1 MRDELELFAHNL
13 NVFMDRYKYTQTSLA
28 DAIGVA
34 NTTVSEWCN
43 GRKFPRIGRIDQLT
57 ELFHCRRS
65 DLLERYTTEESI
77 QMARTQERLMAYM
90 KRLNSEGYEKA
101 LTFFEDLNPKFYE
114 GEQDV

>member
-13 NVFMDRYKYTQTSLA
+13 KVYMDRYGFTQSQLA
-28 DAIGVA
+28 DAVGVGR
-34 NTTVSEWCN
+34 TSVSEWCN